1 MKSFVQKYYQ
11 TLFVFFVLLLAI
23 LSYILGYQTA
33 SQKRAVSN
41 GGIVFSCQEETLSQ
55 QKVLGVQKDLSQ
67 SNIDTSEVQ
76 GQNNN
81 VNNSEITDQSKKG
94 IYVGSK
100 NGTKYY
106 TPGCSATNR
115 IKPENYI
122 WFQSVEDATLQG
134 YTKGSC

>member
-11 TLFVFFVLLLAI
+11 IIFIFLILLVVF
-23 LSYILGYQTA
+23 LSFALGYQSA
-33 SQKRAVSN
+33 SQSRGAFCN
-41 GGIVFSCQEETLSQ
+41 EDIVFSCQEDVLARQS
-55 QKVLGVQKDLSQ
+55 VLGVQKDLLES
-67 SNIDTSEVQ
+67 DTKDSKN
-76 GQNNN
+76 QN
-81 VNNSEITDQSKKG
+81 SLDTTDSSFNKEKG
-94 IYVGSK
+94 SYVGSK

-106 TPGCSATNR
+106 TPGCPATNR